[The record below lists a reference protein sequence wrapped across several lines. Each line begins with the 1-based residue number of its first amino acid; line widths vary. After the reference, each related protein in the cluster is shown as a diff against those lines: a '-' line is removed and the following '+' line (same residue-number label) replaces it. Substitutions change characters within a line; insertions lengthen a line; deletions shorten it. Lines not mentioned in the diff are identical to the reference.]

1 MDNKFAVTFKKIFGF
16 LLALAIVA
24 FAVKSQQIVIEPQ
37 ASTLLGNY
45 ISNGLTFTVKLLGV
59 EQKPYEAYLYF
70 NIYGPNNN
78 LIYQYYEPIAVYT
91 GNNIYTITVNPQIL
105 NLAQQQQVVQ
115 TCTNY
120 VCTEITTTVSN
131 ITVNAT
137 VALIYQN
144 NTEKLLS
151 QQQYYS
157 IVYLPYNL
165 SLSIVQLPQ
174 VISQQQV
181 QEYGLNVQSVV
192 YVQNTETNIQSA
204 TLTLTLYNSQGNIVY
219 QTQENINLQPGENLV
234 TMSIPNYYLQ
244 NVEGQMYITE
254 QLNAVLVNG
263 QVLTQYTTDS
273 FYISNNQYGG
283 QLEVLSISP
292 NFNKLTNLGSAL
304 YNINLLLEN
313 PGYQTVNATIQLLLY
328 DQYGNLIYNL
338 ENSQLISPQQ
348 QGEIIIPFSTIRL
361 SPGYYTI
368 ILYLYENGV
377 EINEYTYQIT
387 VNEQN
392 IQPVN
397 VLNVYANT
405 FNVKP
410 GSFVELYLELESN
423 LPMDLQVTPMVES
436 QQLNMLQQLST
447 ITLSPNTPT
456 QLPVV
461 IYIPEGLEAGYY
473 PITFVFNY
481 NGIAQ
486 QYTYN
491 LYVNGTV
498 PVYYPITASLIGY
511 KQLTIGKNTTIYLV
525 LSANTTQ
532 IYNLLVQAYAVGGK
546 VYPEQQTVQIGG
558 TYSEQIPLN
567 VTAESNNVTVYVDII
582 DQNTGKVLFTLNQTY
597 TAYGTTT
604 QLTIPSEE
612 IIFWILVIVAI
623 IIIASI
629 LAESRIKG
637 GKGREK
643 VEE

>member
-387 VNEQN
+387 VNGQN

-436 QQLNMLQQLST
+436 QQLNILQQLST

-604 QLTIPSEE
+604 QLTIPSQE